1 MKASRKAAFLSL
13 AAFAAPFA
21 EASDIDTRT
30 RRTVADNQR
39 FSVDVFTGVLNN
51 RSTERVYDEG
61 QRLSQLNWRTRAAP
75 VIGADFRFHINDR
88 WSWDTQAWTKL
99 KSGNTLM
106 TDYDWLGRDAGINEW
121 TDYSRH
127 GDTRL
132 KTAYGLDT
140 RVGYTFASS
149 GDFAFR
155 AVAGYRLKKLAWHA
169 TKGSYIYSSSDP
181 EEAFDP
187 ESFRDTVGY
196 DNDGSG
202 VKYTQRW
209 RAPYLG
215 MGTDYQRGKLTLSGE
230 ISGSLWARGKDHD
243 NHIEREYV
251 SGMKGGRSKMIAASI
266 KADYAIDSRWSLFAR
281 TSYEKYYE
289 KKGLGKG
296 HIEGEAVAFRASM
309 SNRSM
314 IVNLG
319 ASYRF

>member
-13 AAFAAPFA
+13 AALAAPFA
-21 EASDIDTRT
+21 EAGDIDTRT

-127 GDTRL
+127 GGTRL
-132 KTAYGLDT
+132 TKAYGIDT
-140 RVGYTFASS
+140 RVGYAFASS
-149 GDFAFR
+149 NDVTFR
-155 AVAGYRLKKLAWHA
+155 ALAGYRIKKLAWHA
-169 TKGSYIYSSSDP
+169 TSGSYIYSSSDP
-181 EEAFDP
+181 DGPFDP
-187 ESFRDTVGY
+187 GSFRDTEGY
-196 DNDGSG
+196 DDSDPG

-215 MGTDYQRGKLTLSGE
+215 MGAEYQRGRMTVSGE
-230 ISGSLWARGKDHD
+230 ITGSLWARGKDHD
-243 NHIEREYV
+243 NHIAREYV
-251 SGMKGGRSKMIAASI
+251 SGMKGGHSKMVALSFR
-266 KADYAIDSRWSLFAR
+266 ADYAIDDRWSLFAR
-281 TSYEKYYE
+281 SSYEKYYAR
-289 KKGLGKG
+289 KGTARG
-296 HIEGEAVAFRASM
+296 HIEGEPIAFDAGM
-309 SNRSM
+309 SNRSLM
-314 IVNLG
+314 LNVG